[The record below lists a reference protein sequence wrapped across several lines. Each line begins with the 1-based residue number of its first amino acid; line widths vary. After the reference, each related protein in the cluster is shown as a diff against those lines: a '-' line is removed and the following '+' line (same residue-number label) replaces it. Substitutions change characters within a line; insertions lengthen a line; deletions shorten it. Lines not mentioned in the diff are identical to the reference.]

1 MLKKGEKMKI
11 KELTSGDIRNMTL
24 VELVEK
30 ISNDKFEK
38 LMQEAKN
45 PIEVKLYAHLSDASL
60 QLRQQK
66 QIANERY

>member
-1 MLKKGEKMKI
+1 MKI
-11 KELTSGDIRNMTL
+11 KDLISGDVKNMTL
-24 VELVEK
+24 LELVEK
-30 ISNDKFEK
+30 IGNDKFEK

-45 PIEVKLYAHLSDASL
+45 PIEVKLYTQLSDASL

>member
-1 MLKKGEKMKI
+1 MKI
-11 KELTSGDIRNMTL
+11 KELVPGDIRNMTIL
-24 VELVEK
+24 ELVEK

-45 PIEVKLYAHLSDASL
+45 PIEVKLYTQLSDASL

-66 QIANERY
+66 QIENERY

>member
-1 MLKKGEKMKI
+1 MKI
-11 KELTSGDIRNMTL
+11 KELVSGDIRNMTL
-24 VELVEK
+24 LELVEK

-45 PIEVKLYAHLSDASL
+45 PIEVKLYTQLSDASL

-66 QIANERY
+66 QKQIANERY

>member
-1 MLKKGEKMKI
+1 MKI
-11 KELTSGDIRNMTL
+11 KELIAGDIRNLTL
-24 VELVEK
+24 SELVEK

-45 PIEVKLYAHLSDASL
+45 PIEVKLYTQLSDASL

>member
-1 MLKKGEKMKI
+1 MKI
-11 KELTSGDIRNMTL
+11 KELIAGDIKNMTL
-24 VELVEK
+24 SELVEK
-30 ISNDKFEK
+30 ISNDKFEQ

-45 PIEVKLYAHLSDASL
+45 PIEVKLYSQLSDASL

>member
-1 MLKKGEKMKI
+1 MKI
-11 KELTSGDIRNMTL
+11 KELVSGDIKNMTL
-24 VELVEK
+24 LELVES

-38 LMQEAKN
+38 LMVESRN
-45 PIEVKLYAHLSDASL
+45 PMELEMYTRISDISL

>member
-1 MLKKGEKMKI
+1 MKI
-11 KELTSGDIRNMTL
+11 KELISEDIRNLTL
-24 VELVEK
+24 PELVEK

-45 PIEVKLYAHLSDASL
+45 PIEVKLYTQLSDASL

>member
-1 MLKKGEKMKI
+1 MKI
-11 KELTSGDIRNMTL
+11 KELLTGDIRNMTL
-24 VELVEK
+24 LEFVEK

-45 PIEVKLYAHLSDASL
+45 PIEVKLYTQLSDASL

>member
-1 MLKKGEKMKI
+1 MKI
-11 KELTSGDIRNMTL
+11 KELVSGDIRNMQL
-24 VELVEK
+24 LELVEK

-45 PIEVKLYAHLSDASL
+45 PIEVKLYTQLSDASL

>member
-1 MLKKGEKMKI
+1 MKI
-11 KELTSGDIRNMTL
+11 KELLKGDIRNLTL
-24 VELVEK
+24 PELVEK

-45 PIEVKLYAHLSDASL
+45 PIELKLYAQLSDASL

>member
-1 MLKKGEKMKI
+1 MKI
-11 KELTSGDIRNMTL
+11 KELLKGDIRNLTL
-24 VELVEK
+24 PELVEK
-30 ISNDKFEK
+30 INNDKFEK

-45 PIEVKLYAHLSDASL
+45 PIEAKLYAQLSDASL

>member
-1 MLKKGEKMKI
+1 MKI
-11 KELTSGDIRNMTL
+11 KELISGDVKNMTL
-24 VELVEK
+24 LELVEK
-30 ISNDKFEK
+30 INNDKFEK

-45 PIEVKLYAHLSDASL
+45 PIEVKLYAQLSDASL

>member
-1 MLKKGEKMKI
+1 MKI
-11 KELTSGDIRNMTL
+11 KELIKDDIRNMTL
-24 VELVEK
+24 LEFVEK

-38 LMQEAKN
+38 LIQEAKN
-45 PIEVKLYAHLSDASL
+45 PIEVKLYTHLSDASL

>member
-1 MLKKGEKMKI
+1 
-11 KELTSGDIRNMTL
+11 MTL
-24 VELVEK
+24 LELVEN

-45 PIEVKLYAHLSDASL
+45 PTEVKLYAQLSDVSL
-60 QLRQQK
+60 RLRQQK

>member
-1 MLKKGEKMKI
+1 MKI
-11 KELTSGDIRNMTL
+11 KELILGDVKNMTL
-24 VELVEK
+24 LELVEK
-30 ISNDKFEK
+30 IGNDKFEK

-45 PIEVKLYAHLSDASL
+45 PVEVKAYAQLSDASL

>member
-1 MLKKGEKMKI
+1 MKI

-24 VELVEK
+24 LELVEK
-30 ISNDKFEK
+30 IGNDKFEK

-45 PIEVKLYAHLSDASL
+45 PVEVKAYAQLSDTSL

-66 QIANERY
+66 QISNERY

>member
-1 MLKKGEKMKI
+1 MKI
-11 KELTSGDIRNMTL
+11 KELISSDIRNMTL
-24 VELVEK
+24 LELVES

-38 LMQEAKN
+38 LIQEAKN
-45 PIEVKLYAHLSDASL
+45 PMEVKLYAQLSDASL

>member
-1 MLKKGEKMKI
+1 MKI
-11 KELTSGDIRNMTL
+11 KELIKDDIRNMTL
-24 VELVEK
+24 LELVEK

-38 LMQEAKN
+38 LM
-45 PIEVKLYAHLSDASL
+45 IESQNSVELEMYTRISDISL

>member
-1 MLKKGEKMKI
+1 MKI
-11 KELTSGDIRNMTL
+11 KELISGDIKNMTL
-24 VELVEK
+24 LELVEK
-30 ISNDKFEK
+30 INNDKFEK

-45 PIEVKLYAHLSDASL
+45 PIEVKLYTQLSDASL

>member
-1 MLKKGEKMKI
+1 MKI
-11 KELTSGDIRNMTL
+11 KELVAGDIRNLTL
-24 VELVEK
+24 PELVEK

-45 PIEVKLYAHLSDASL
+45 PIEVKLYTQLSDASL

>member
-1 MLKKGEKMKI
+1 MKI
-11 KELTSGDIRNMTL
+11 KELISEDIRNLTL
-24 VELVEK
+24 PELVEK

>member
-1 MLKKGEKMKI
+1 MKI
-11 KELTSGDIRNMTL
+11 KELVAGNIRDMTL
-24 VELVEK
+24 LELVEK
-30 ISNDKFEK
+30 IGNDKFEK

-45 PIEVKLYAHLSDASL
+45 PVEVKLYTQLSDASL

>member
-1 MLKKGEKMKI
+1 MKI
-11 KELTSGDIRNMTL
+11 KELLKGDIRNLTL
-24 VELVEK
+24 PELVEK

-45 PIEVKLYAHLSDASL
+45 PIEVKLYAQLSDASL

>member
-1 MLKKGEKMKI
+1 MSITLK
-11 KELTSGDIRNMTL
+11 TMTL
-24 VELVEK
+24 LELVEN

-45 PIEVKLYAHLSDASL
+45 PTEVKLYAQLSDVSL
-60 QLRQQK
+60 RLRQQK